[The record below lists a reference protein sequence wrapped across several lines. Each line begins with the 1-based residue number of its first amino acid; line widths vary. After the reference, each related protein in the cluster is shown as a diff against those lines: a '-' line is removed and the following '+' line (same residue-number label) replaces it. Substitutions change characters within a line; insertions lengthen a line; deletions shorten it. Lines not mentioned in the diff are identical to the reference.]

1 MEKNQKRILNVIFLF
16 LTCTHLSL
24 SGFAADPFEG
34 ADPIWNLLHS
44 PTVQKSLRI
53 TPSNQK
59 KLHSLLDQY
68 DIEFLPYRNQ
78 SPDKTQAEVQELWNK
93 MLVEAKQIFSPT
105 QWNSLTQIAQNIQAQ
120 PADGR
125 QYLGLRIKSPEL
137 QESGPWINAEKPLQ
151 LSDLHDTVVVLHF
164 YAFGC
169 INCKN
174 NYSVYL
180 DWQERFKDENVVI
193 IGIQTPE
200 TKAEHDIDLIRQR
213 AEEAGFTFPIL
224 ADIGKKNWQ
233 AWGNSMWPSVY
244 VLDKQGYIR
253 EFWPGELRWEGATGD
268 KYLQRQ
274 IEKLMKE

>member
-1 MEKNQKRILNVIFLF
+1 M
-16 LTCTHLSL
+16 
-24 SGFAADPFEG
+24 AADPFEG

-44 PTVQKSLRI
+44 PTVQKSLRV
-53 TPSNQK
+53 SALNQK
-59 KLHSLLDQY
+59 KLRSTLDRY

-78 SPDKTQAEVQELWNK
+78 TPDETRAEVQELWNN
-93 MLVEAKQIFSPT
+93 MLAEVKQNFSPM
-105 QWNSLTQIAQNIQAQ
+105 QWNSLTQIAQKIQAQ
-120 PADGR
+120 TADGK
-125 QYLGLRIKSPEL
+125 QYLGLCIKAPEL
-137 QESGPWINAEKPLQ
+137 QESGPWINADKPLR
-151 LSDLHDTVVVLHF
+151 LSDLRGKVVVLHF

-180 DWQERFKDENVVI
+180 DWQDRFKDENVAI

-224 ADIGKKNWQ
+224 ADIEKNNWQ

-268 KYLQRQ
+268 KYLQQQ

>member
-1 MEKNQKRILNVIFLF
+1 MKIKKRISNVVCLF
-16 LTCTHLSL
+16 LAGTLLSL

-44 PTVQKSLRI
+44 PAALKSLGV
-53 TPSNQK
+53 TVPNQK
-59 KLHSLLDQY
+59 KLRSVLDRY
-68 DIEFLPYRNQ
+68 DIKFLPYRNQ
-78 SPDKTQAEVQELWNK
+78 SPDETRAEVQDLWNK
-93 MLVEAKQIFSPT
+93 MLTEVKQDFSSI
-105 QWNSLTQIAQNIQAQ
+105 QWNLLTQIAQKIQAQ
-120 PADGR
+120 PADR
-125 QYLGLRIKSPEL
+125 KQYLGLRIKAPEL

-151 LSDLHDTVVVLHF
+151 LSDLHNTVVVLHF

-174 NYSVYL
+174 NYPVYL
-180 DWQERFKDENVVI
+180 GWQETFRDENVAI

-224 ADIGKKNWQ
+224 ADIEKNNWQ

-268 KYLQRQ
+268 KYLQQQ

>member
-1 MEKNQKRILNVIFLF
+1 MKIKKRISNAVCLF
-16 LTCTHLSL
+16 LASNLLSL

-44 PTVQKSLRI
+44 PAVLKSLGV
-53 TPSNQK
+53 TAPNQK
-59 KLHSLLDQY
+59 KLRSVLDRY
-68 DIEFLPYRNQ
+68 DIKFLPYRNQ
-78 SPDKTQAEVQELWNK
+78 SPDETRAEVQGLWNK
-93 MLVEAKQIFSPT
+93 MLTEVKQDFSSI
-105 QWNSLTQIAQNIQAQ
+105 QWNLLTQIAQKIQAQ
-120 PADGR
+120 PADR
-125 QYLGLRIKSPEL
+125 KQYLGLRIKAPEL

-151 LSDLHDTVVVLHF
+151 LSDLHNTVVVLHF

-174 NYSVYL
+174 NYPVYL
-180 DWQERFKDENVVI
+180 GWQETFRDENVAI

-224 ADIGKKNWQ
+224 ADIEKNNWQ

-253 EFWPGELRWEGATGD
+253 EFWPGELRWEDATGD
-268 KYLQRQ
+268 KYLQQQ
-274 IEKLMKE
+274 IKKLVKE

>member
-1 MEKNQKRILNVIFLF
+1 MKIKKRISNVVCLF
-16 LTCTHLSL
+16 LASNLLSL

-44 PTVQKSLRI
+44 PAVLKSLRV
-53 TPSNQK
+53 TVPNQK
-59 KLHSLLDQY
+59 KLRSVLDRY
-68 DIEFLPYRNQ
+68 DIKFLPYRNQ
-78 SPDKTQAEVQELWNK
+78 SPDETRAEVQDLWNK
-93 MLVEAKQIFSPT
+93 MLTEVKQDFSSI
-105 QWNSLTQIAQNIQAQ
+105 QWNLLTQIVQKIQAQ
-120 PADGR
+120 PADRR
-125 QYLGLRIKSPEL
+125 QYFGLRIKAPEL

-151 LSDLHDTVVVLHF
+151 LSDLHNTVVVLHF

-174 NYSVYL
+174 NYPVYL
-180 DWQERFKDENVVI
+180 GWQETFRDENVAI

-224 ADIGKKNWQ
+224 ADIEKNNWQ

-268 KYLQRQ
+268 KYLQQQ

>member
-1 MEKNQKRILNVIFLF
+1 MKIKKRISNVVCLF
-16 LTCTHLSL
+16 LASNLLSL

-44 PTVQKSLRI
+44 PAVLKSMRV
-53 TPSNQK
+53 TAPNQK
-59 KLHSLLDQY
+59 KLRSVLDRY
-68 DIEFLPYRNQ
+68 DIKFLPYRNQ
-78 SPDKTQAEVQELWNK
+78 SPDETRAEVQDLWNK
-93 MLVEAKQIFSPT
+93 MLTELKQDFSSI
-105 QWNSLTQIAQNIQAQ
+105 QWNLLTQIAQKIQAQ
-120 PADGR
+120 PADR
-125 QYLGLRIKSPEL
+125 KQYLGLRIKAPEL

-151 LSDLHDTVVVLHF
+151 LSDLHNTVVVLHF

-174 NYSVYL
+174 NYPVYL
-180 DWQERFKDENVVI
+180 GWQETFRDENVAI

-224 ADIGKKNWQ
+224 ADIEKNNWQ

-268 KYLQRQ
+268 KYLQQQ

>member
-1 MEKNQKRILNVIFLF
+1 VKIKKRISNAVCLF
-16 LTCTHLSL
+16 LASNLLSL

-44 PTVQKSLRI
+44 PAVLKSMRV
-53 TPSNQK
+53 TAPNQK
-59 KLHSLLDQY
+59 KLRSVLDRF
-68 DIEFLPYRNQ
+68 DIKFLPYRNQ
-78 SPDKTQAEVQELWNK
+78 SPDETRAEVQDLWNK
-93 MLVEAKQIFSPT
+93 MLAEVKQDFSSI
-105 QWNSLTQIAQNIQAQ
+105 QWNSLTQIAQKIQAQ
-120 PADGR
+120 PADR
-125 QYLGLRIKSPEL
+125 KQHLGLRIKAPEL
-137 QESGPWINAEKPLQ
+137 QKSGPWINAEKPLR
-151 LSDLHDTVVVLHF
+151 LSDLHGNVVVLHF

-174 NYSVYL
+174 NYAVYL
-180 DWQERFKDENVVI
+180 DWQETFRDENVAI

-224 ADIGKKNWQ
+224 ADIEKNNWQ

-268 KYLQRQ
+268 KYLQQQ

>member
-1 MEKNQKRILNVIFLF
+1 MNLIFLF
-16 LTCTHLSL
+16 LATVHFSL
-24 SGFAADPFEG
+24 SGMAADPFEG

-44 PTVQKSLRI
+44 PTVQKSLRV
-53 TPSNQK
+53 SALNQK
-59 KLHSLLDQY
+59 KLRSTLDRY

-78 SPDKTQAEVQELWNK
+78 TPDETRAEVQELWNN
-93 MLVEAKQIFSPT
+93 MLAEVKQNFSPI
-105 QWNSLTQIAQNIQAQ
+105 QWNSLTQIAQKIQAQ
-120 PADGR
+120 TADR
-125 QYLGLRIKSPEL
+125 KQYFGLCIKAPEL
-137 QESGPWINAEKPLQ
+137 QESGPWINADKPLR
-151 LSDLHDTVVVLHF
+151 LSDLRGKVVVLHF

-180 DWQERFKDENVVI
+180 DWQDRFKDENVAI

-200 TKAEHDIDLIRQR
+200 TKAEHDIDLIRQG

-224 ADIGKKNWQ
+224 ADIEKNNWQ

-268 KYLQRQ
+268 KYLQQQ

>member
-1 MEKNQKRILNVIFLF
+1 MKIKKRISNVVCLF
-16 LTCTHLSL
+16 LASNLLSL
-24 SGFAADPFEG
+24 SSFAADPFEG

-44 PTVQKSLRI
+44 PAVLKSLGV
-53 TPSNQK
+53 TAPNQK
-59 KLHSLLDQY
+59 KLRSVLDRY
-68 DIEFLPYRNQ
+68 DVKFLPYRNQ
-78 SPDKTQAEVQELWNK
+78 SPDETRAEVQDLWNK
-93 MLVEAKQIFSPT
+93 MLTEVKQDFSSI
-105 QWNSLTQIAQNIQAQ
+105 QWNLLTQIARKIQAQ
-120 PADGR
+120 PADR
-125 QYLGLRIKSPEL
+125 KQYFGLRIKAPEL
-137 QESGPWINAEKPLQ
+137 QESAPWINAEKPLQ
-151 LSDLHDTVVVLHF
+151 LSDLHNTVVVLHF

-174 NYSVYL
+174 NYPVYL
-180 DWQERFKDENVVI
+180 GWQETFRDENVAI

-224 ADIGKKNWQ
+224 ADIEKNNWQ

-268 KYLQRQ
+268 KYLQEQ

>member
-1 MEKNQKRILNVIFLF
+1 MKVLFLF
-16 LTCTHLSL
+16 LASIHLSL
-24 SGFAADPFEG
+24 SSFAADPFEG

-59 KLHSLLDQY
+59 KLRSLLDRY

-93 MLVEAKQIFSPT
+93 MLAEAKQSFSPT
-105 QWNSLTQIAQNIQAQ
+105 QWNSLTQIAQKIQAH
-120 PADGR
+120 PADR
-125 QYLGLRIKSPEL
+125 KQYLGLRIKAPEL
-137 QESGPWINAEKPLQ
+137 QESGPWINAKKPLQ
-151 LSDLHDTVVVLHF
+151 LSDLHGTVVVLHF

-180 DWQERFKDENVVI
+180 DWQERFKDENVAI

-200 TKAEHDIDLIRQR
+200 TKAEYDIDLIQQR

-224 ADIGKKNWQ
+224 ADIEKNNWQ

-268 KYLQRQ
+268 KYLQQQ

>member
-1 MEKNQKRILNVIFLF
+1 MKIKKRISNVVCLF
-16 LTCTHLSL
+16 LASNLLSL

-44 PTVQKSLRI
+44 PAVLKSLGV
-53 TPSNQK
+53 TVPNQK
-59 KLHSLLDQY
+59 KLRSVLDRY
-68 DIEFLPYRNQ
+68 DIKFLPYRNQ
-78 SPDKTQAEVQELWNK
+78 SPDETRAEVQDLWNK
-93 MLVEAKQIFSPT
+93 MLTEVKQDFSSI
-105 QWNSLTQIAQNIQAQ
+105 QWNLLTQIAQKIQAQ
-120 PADGR
+120 PADRR
-125 QYLGLRIKSPEL
+125 QYFELRIKAPEL

-151 LSDLHDTVVVLHF
+151 LSDLHNTVVVLHF

-174 NYSVYL
+174 NYPVYL
-180 DWQERFKDENVVI
+180 GWQETFRDENVAI

-224 ADIGKKNWQ
+224 ADIEKNNWQ

-268 KYLQRQ
+268 KYLQQQ

>member
-1 MEKNQKRILNVIFLF
+1 MKIKKRISNVVCLF
-16 LTCTHLSL
+16 LASNLLSL

-44 PTVQKSLRI
+44 PAVLKSLRV
-53 TPSNQK
+53 TVPNQK
-59 KLHSLLDQY
+59 KLRSVLDRY
-68 DIEFLPYRNQ
+68 DIKFLPYRNQ
-78 SPDKTQAEVQELWNK
+78 SPDETRAEVQDLWNK
-93 MLVEAKQIFSPT
+93 MLTEVKQDFSSI
-105 QWNSLTQIAQNIQAQ
+105 QWNLLTQIAQKIQAQ
-120 PADGR
+120 PADRR
-125 QYLGLRIKSPEL
+125 QYFGLRIKAPEL

-151 LSDLHDTVVVLHF
+151 LSDLHNTVVVLHF

-169 INCKN
+169 INCQN
-174 NYSVYL
+174 NYPVYL
-180 DWQERFKDENVVI
+180 GWQETFRDENVAI

-224 ADIGKKNWQ
+224 ADIEKNNWQ

-268 KYLQRQ
+268 KYLQQQ

>member
-1 MEKNQKRILNVIFLF
+1 MKIKKRISNAVCLF
-16 LTCTHLSL
+16 LASNLLSL

-44 PTVQKSLRI
+44 PAVLKSLRV
-53 TPSNQK
+53 TAPNQK
-59 KLHSLLDQY
+59 KLRSVLDRY
-68 DIEFLPYRNQ
+68 DIKFLPYRNQ
-78 SPDKTQAEVQELWNK
+78 SPDETRAEVQDLWHK
-93 MLVEAKQIFSPT
+93 MLTEVKQSFSSI
-105 QWNSLTQIAQNIQAQ
+105 QWDSLTQIAQKIQAQ
-120 PADGR
+120 PADR
-125 QYLGLRIKSPEL
+125 KQYLGLRIKAPEL

-151 LSDLHDTVVVLHF
+151 LSDLHGTVVVLHF

-180 DWQERFKDENVVI
+180 DWQETFKDENVAI

-200 TKAEHDIDLIRQR
+200 TKAEHNIDLIRQR
-213 AEEAGFTFPIL
+213 AEEAGFTFPIN
-224 ADIGKKNWQ
+224 ADIEKINWQ

-268 KYLQRQ
+268 KYLQQQ